1 MFRGKKEMKL
11 ISQSQ
16 IRDFQTCPQKYYLS
30 HILKLS
36 WPAPPSPLFKKL
48 EEEAALGET
57 FHLFVH
63 RIIQGLNPEESAFET
78 ENKTIAKW
86 IDNFLRNYPLPQDA
100 VLYSERELTN
110 LDEDILWIGKFD
122 VIATLQNKI
131 LIFDWKTSQ
140 KAGKVLWLEE
150 SPQTRLYRYLLYQ
163 NRQLYS
169 YDGTDHMKPEQI
181 EMIYWFVNFPNSPI
195 HIRYSEKQ
203 FAADRQFLKEIA
215 AKINSDKAENYPKT
229 SIEKVCNYCQFQTYC
244 KRGFPD
250 QSDSEY
256 EPDWNNLPLTEEL

>member
-1 MFRGKKEMKL
+1 MPNPPKFIGKERQYSIYNSVVSERLRLLYVGITCKKIAYFMEFGTFRTGTGSFGNKISAGMFRGKKEMKL

-169 YDGTDHMKPEQI
+169 YDGIGSYETRTNRND
-181 EMIYWFVNFPNSPI
+181 
-195 HIRYSEKQ
+195 
-203 FAADRQFLKEIA
+203 LL
-215 AKINSDKAENYPKT
+215 
-229 SIEKVCNYCQFQTYC
+229 VC
-244 KRGFPD
+244 
-250 QSDSEY
+250 
-256 EPDWNNLPLTEEL
+256 